1 MDRARE
7 SSLCDF
13 GLSGE
18 RQIVLMDYNLIDI
31 EPIKPG
37 WGRVYQGGGIGLEI
51 QNIPGPLVIV
61 SLDATLPDRD
71 YVDRKHVL
79 MLLSIPIEDAADA
92 ILPDDAFIASIEAGI
107 DFLSR
112 GINLYVRCLAGVS
125 RSSYYNAGLHMRA
138 MKIDLDASLEYIK
151 RTRPSAC
158 PNAGFYAHLK
168 HLEQRLIG

>member
-1 MDRARE
+1 MNY
-7 SSLCDF
+7 S
-13 GLSGE
+13 
-18 RQIVLMDYNLIDI
+18 LIDVD
-31 EPIKPG
+31 PIKPG
-37 WGRVYQGGGIGLEI
+37 WGRTYQGGGIGPEV

-92 ILPDDAFIASIEAGI
+92 ILPDDIFIASIEAGI

-112 GINLYVRCLAGVS
+112 SVNLYVRCLAGVS

-138 MKIDLDASLEYIK
+138 MKIGLHAALE
-151 RTRPSAC
+151 
-158 PNAGFYAHLK
+158 
-168 HLEQRLIG
+168 